1 MRAILLLFIS
11 VFLTNCS
18 LKAESSPMH
27 HEFDNWIHMEAKEE
41 NLDLVFSLE
50 NQDQMIIFIV
60 DPNLSCDARLVYTN
74 REFKPKDF
82 DVMSGETFDWKLS
95 GQSYQ
100 GANASRLNADGYV
113 RWELMSFYKH
123 HFSKLEELL
132 SKRGQISFS
141 INDLLNRFEKQEI
154 EMKANGLS
162 SALNSALDTCQGWT

>member
-1 MRAILLLFIS
+1 MRALLLLIIS

-18 LKAESSPMH
+18 LKAEGSPMH

-74 REFKPKDF
+74 REFEPKDF

-95 GQSYQ
+95 GQSYE
-100 GANASRLNADGYV
+100 GIDASRLNADGYV
-113 RWELMSFYKH
+113 RW
-123 HFSKLEELL
+123 
-132 SKRGQISFS
+132 
-141 INDLLNRFEKQEI
+141 
-154 EMKANGLS
+154 
-162 SALNSALDTCQGWT
+162 